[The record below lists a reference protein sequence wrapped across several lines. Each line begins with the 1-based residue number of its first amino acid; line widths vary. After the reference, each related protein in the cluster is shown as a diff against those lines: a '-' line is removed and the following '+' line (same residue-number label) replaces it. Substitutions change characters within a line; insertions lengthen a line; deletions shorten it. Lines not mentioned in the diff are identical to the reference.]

1 MRITSNMYY
10 KNIFGDNNALLTK
23 NLFDVN
29 KQIASGLKIQYA
41 KDDVIIFSDT
51 MKLDNEIVAL
61 EQIKKSSE
69 SAYKI
74 SNQSDVILN
83 EFETTIN
90 RTRTLLISAA
100 NDTNSDVSLDS
111 IASEL
116 RSLED
121 HFINLANTSIN
132 GQYLFSGSAVDVKP
146 ITADGE
152 YVGND
157 TALNAFTG
165 SRTKQQY
172 NISGEDLFLGE
183 KSLVKREIT
192 TNVSQTNLIGQYPA
206 LQSASDADTTGAITR
221 ESTIRDLMGDT
232 DNVIDTV
239 SLKHFFYIRGTK
251 SNGDSFEEKI
261 SMRDDNSVDSLLSQ
275 IGNLYGNSPGLDV
288 VNVSLNPN
296 GQIVIED
303 KMKGSS
309 KLDFHMVGAT
319 DLSGG
324 VAADVNSIDDLGV
337 GESDFSKIMLA
348 TSTATNPDLH
358 VKEFIKSSLN
368 SANGV
373 AGTNNIEGT
382 IYDRTQ
388 FDVDGVK
395 VSSSIS
401 QIVNATNA
409 FATDATKIS
418 EVATTGSLNGKVFN
432 LEGVDINGVA
442 YTAQINFSTA
452 GSTFTVGASTYN
464 IYDANTPRAAIDA
477 DDMTYRQLM
486 DVVNMV
492 VTDNLPASAPGT
504 TTEYDAAINSSV
516 LSGKT
521 SLSHDG
527 KVIFEENGT
536 GNTSARIALYDSN
549 SGDFSNPASVM
560 TFNTNNS
567 LTVRDPKT
575 NFFKDLDDIIT
586 AVENYK
592 LYPDSSTGDARN
604 VGIENALAM
613 LDDLQDH
620 VSRSHAQV
628 GSQSNALNT
637 SIERTELLRIS
648 TMSLR
653 SSVIDTDLAEASLK
667 LTQLNINYEAMLSTV
682 GRVSQLSLVNYL

>member
-41 KDDVIIFSDT
+41 KDDVITFSDT
-51 MKLDNEIVAL
+51 MKLDNEIVVL

-69 SAYKI
+69 SAYKM
-74 SNQSDVILN
+74 SNQADVVLN

-90 RTRTLLISAA
+90 RTRTLLIQAA
-100 NDTNSDVSLDS
+100 NGTNSNVSLDS
-111 IASEL
+111 ISSEL

-152 YVGND
+152 YAGND
-157 TALNAFTG
+157 TSLNAFTG

-183 KSLVKREIT
+183 KSHVRREIT
-192 TNVSQTNLIGQYPA
+192 TNVSQTNLIGQYA
-206 LQSASDADTTGAITR
+206 TLQSASDTDTGSITAS
-221 ESTIRDLMGDT
+221 STIRDLMGDS
-232 DNVIDTV
+232 DNVVDTV
-239 SLKHFFYIRGTK
+239 TLKHFFYIRGTR
-251 SNGDSFEEKI
+251 SNGDSFEQKI
-261 SMRDDNSVDSLLSQ
+261 SMRDDNTVDSLLSQ
-275 IGNLYGNSPGLDV
+275 IGTLYGNSPGLNV

-309 KLDFHMVGAT
+309 KIDFHMVAAT

-324 VAADVNSIDDLGV
+324 AAADVNSIDALGV
-337 GESDFSKIMLA
+337 GENDFSKIMLA
-348 TSTATNPDLH
+348 TSTATNPNLH

-368 SANGV
+368 SASGV
-373 AGTNNIEGT
+373 AGTNIIEGT
-382 IYDRTQ
+382 VYDRTQ
-388 FDVDGVK
+388 FDVDGIK

-401 QIVNATNA
+401 QIVNETNA
-409 FATDATKIS
+409 FATNSTKIS
-418 EVATTGSLNGKVFN
+418 EVATAGSLNGKIFN

-442 YTAQINFSTA
+442 YSAQINFLTA
-452 GSTFTVGASTYN
+452 GSTFTVGASTYS

-504 TTEYDAAINSSV
+504 PTQYDMAINTAV

-521 SLSHDG
+521 SLDYEG
-527 KVIFEENGT
+527 KIIFEENGT
-536 GNTSARIALYDSN
+536 GNTLAQIALYDSN

-575 NFFKDLDDIIT
+575 NFFENLDDIIT

-592 LYPDSSTGDARN
+592 LYPDSSSGDVRN
-604 VGIENALAM
+604 VGIENAIAM

-620 VSRSHAQV
+620 ISRAHAQV

-637 SIERTELLRIS
+637 SIERTELLKIN

-653 SSVIDTDLAEASLK
+653 SSVIDTDLAEASLR

>member
-41 KDDVIIFSDT
+41 KDDVITFSDT
-51 MKLDNEIVAL
+51 MKLDNEIVVL

-69 SAYKI
+69 SAYKM
-74 SNQSDVILN
+74 SNQADVVLN

-90 RTRTLLISAA
+90 NTRTLLIQAA
-100 NDTNSDVSLDS
+100 NGTNSNVSLDS

-146 ITADGE
+146 IAADGE

-157 TALNAFTG
+157 TTLNAFTG

-183 KSLVKREIT
+183 KSLVRREIT
-192 TNVSQTNLIGQYPA
+192 TNVSQVNLIGKYPA
-206 LQSASDADTTGAITR
+206 LQSASDTDSGPITAS
-221 ESTIRDLMGDT
+221 STIRDLMGDT
-232 DNVIDTV
+232 DNIIDNVT
-239 SLKHFFYIRGTK
+239 LKHFFYIRGTK
-251 SNGDSFEEKI
+251 SNGDSFEQQI

-275 IGNLYGNSPGLDV
+275 IGNLYGNSPGLNV

-309 KLDFHMVGAT
+309 KIDFHMVGAT
-319 DLSGG
+319 DFSGG
-324 VAADVNSIDDLGV
+324 AAANVTSIDDLGV
-337 GESDFSKIMLA
+337 GENDFNKIMLA

-358 VKEFIKSSLN
+358 IKEFIKSSLN
-368 SANGV
+368 SASGV
-373 AGTNNIEGT
+373 AGTNIIEGT
-382 IYDRTQ
+382 VYDRTQ
-388 FDVDGVK
+388 FDVDGIK

-401 QIVNATNA
+401 QIVNETNA
-409 FATDATKIS
+409 FATNSTKIS
-418 EVATTGSLNGKVFN
+418 EVATAGSLNGKVFN

-442 YTAQINFSTA
+442 YSAQINFSTA
-452 GSTFTVGASTYN
+452 GSTFTVGASTYS
-464 IYDANTPRAAIDA
+464 IYGANTPRTAIDA

-492 VTDNLPASAPGT
+492 VTDNLPASAPST
-504 TTEYDAAINSSV
+504 PAEYDTAINTSV
-516 LSGKT
+516 LLGKT

-527 KVIFEENGT
+527 KIVFEERGT

-575 NFFKDLDDIIT
+575 NFFENLDDIIT

-592 LYPDSSTGDARN
+592 LYPDGSSGDVRN

-620 VSRSHAQV
+620 ISRAHAQV

-653 SSVIDTDLAEASLK
+653 SSVIDTDLAEASLR